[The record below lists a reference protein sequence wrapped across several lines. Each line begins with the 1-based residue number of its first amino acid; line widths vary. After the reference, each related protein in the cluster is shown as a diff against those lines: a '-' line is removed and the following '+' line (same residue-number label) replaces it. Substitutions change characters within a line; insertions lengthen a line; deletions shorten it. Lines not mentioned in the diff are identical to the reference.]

1 MQIKHI
7 LYDQPITFTLLQSL
21 YHVKYC
27 KEDNAF
33 YREYKVKKKNL
44 VRDKLNQMTNAFLC
58 FLTLSRRRRLSY
70 RNQLLCK
77 SMNWFLYDRDFRHER
92 VNLNKKVK

>member
-44 VRDKLNQMTNAFLC
+44 VRDKLN
-58 FLTLSRRRRLSY
+58 
-70 RNQLLCK
+70 
-77 SMNWFLYDRDFRHER
+77 
-92 VNLNKKVK
+92 

>member
-21 YHVKYC
+21 YHVKYYN
-27 KEDNAF
+27 EDNAF

-44 VRDKLNQMTNAFLC
+44 VRDKLN
-58 FLTLSRRRRLSY
+58 
-70 RNQLLCK
+70 
-77 SMNWFLYDRDFRHER
+77 
-92 VNLNKKVK
+92 